1 MSYSHN
7 AIFLKKNLL
16 YSWEWGRQIKYMI
29 LMTKKRSTMIENF
42 MNSPGAGILVC
53 VGAVLMIY
61 TLIVIV
67 LKAYYAA
74 LTSAIVD
81 FYLFYDG
88 HVDMQI

>member
-1 MSYSHN
+1 
-7 AIFLKKNLL
+7 
-16 YSWEWGRQIKYMI
+16 
-29 LMTKKRSTMIENF
+29 MIENF

-88 HVDMQI
+88 HVDMQICALLRCSQCRVSGTQVTIKVHGPLSFI